1 MDGLKIWVC
10 IITLINLIFADEIKS
25 DSSLNLLNSLKRQ
38 KLFYTTSE
46 NWIPP
51 SLPSES
57 ECIGMGCCLFPIA
70 GYLIGKEAFKKEAP
84 PESLRQ
90 SPQPKFSIGISYSP
104 GIAYAGMLGR
114 SLETGEM
121 DPFHDLYFNNTLE
134 IDCKYYLNSYWG
146 LSLCGGYMWTHL
158 KERSSPLS
166 CYPSPPSWGL
176 PKQEDWVIW
185 TIYGTAKFQKL
196 KSDRNGL
203 TCLGGGIEYYFS
215 DGVVNVIFTKAGLQM
230 VGENWG
236 RGFGGFLEVGKE
248 KKLVHNFSW
257 FFLFTVRF
265 GTAFCYQQETSQPE
279 FFWNGPV
286 DFHFSGVYLKVG
298 VNYNIRGGGQK

>member
-10 IITLINLIFADEIKS
+10 IITLINLIFAEEIKS

-84 PESLRQ
+84 QESLQ
-90 SPQPKFSIGISYSP
+90 PTIKPKFSIGINYSP
-104 GIAYAGMLGR
+104 GIAL
-114 SLETGEM
+114 TGGALVGPQIEGFGI
-121 DPFHDLYFNNTLE
+121 PPPENVLALF
-134 IDCKYYLNSYWG
+134 YLNNSIEIAAQYHFDSHWALG
-146 LSLCGGYMWTHL
+146 IGGGYMWTHL

-176 PKQEDWVIW
+176 PKQEDWAIW

-203 TCLGGGIEYYFS
+203 TCLG
-215 DGVVNVIFTKAGLQM
+215 
-230 VGENWG
+230 
-236 RGFGGFLEVGKE
+236 
-248 KKLVHNFSW
+248 
-257 FFLFTVRF
+257 
-265 GTAFCYQQETSQPE
+265 
-279 FFWNGPV
+279 
-286 DFHFSGVYLKVG
+286 
-298 VNYNIRGGGQK
+298 